1 MADEIWIS
9 KMKSLD
15 KYILACALTLG
26 VAGHGNAQN
35 PPQNRRH
42 AKTEN
47 VAKDSIQTMTHTAPF
62 KPLREPNIPKN
73 PNVKISN
80 LDESL
85 YIELETFTNATTDNV
100 KCVFA
105 PLVVIKPFIRFKDRF
120 DIGITT
126 TQMVQNYT
134 SDKMTTLTHNMYAHA
149 KLRTRVGNFLF
160 QVGKF
165 SAMNYAG
172 DFLIAMPINNFF
184 INALYMRSGHFYP
197 RAIIGGFSNN
207 EMAIQIGYAEENAG
221 GLKFTGGGAVVI
233 ASEVFIEDIFKG
245 GFLVTIGEKTVLD
258 FQIVWTPNN
267 QNSLLLEVT
276 GINNQ
281 AGFHGAYKHT
291 FTRGNMDIFVNGF
304 KQTGDGVAGGAV
316 GLRHTK
322 SGAYAAIGATY
333 HDPMHGAN
341 ENYEKITPYAE
352 FGIVRGFSFSK

>member
-1 MADEIWIS
+1 
-9 KMKSLD
+9 MKSLD
-15 KYILACALTLG
+15 KYILACALALS
-26 VAGHGNAQN
+26 VFGHGNAQN
-35 PPQNRRH
+35 LPRNRRR
-42 AKTEN
+42 AKAEN
-47 VAKDSIQTMTHTAPF
+47 IAKDSVQTMTHMAPF
-62 KPLREPNIPKN
+62 KPLRKIDIPKN

-85 YIELETFTNATTDNV
+85 DVQLWTFTNATTDNV

-134 SDKMTTLTHNMYAHA
+134 SDKMTTLTHDIYAHA
-149 KLRTRVGNFLF
+149 KLRTRVGDFSIRAGN
-160 QVGKF
+160 F

-184 INALYMRSGHFYP
+184 INAMYLKSGHYYP

-207 EMAIQIGYAEENAG
+207 ELAVQIGYAEENAG
-221 GLKFTGGGAVVI
+221 GFKFTGGGAVVI

-304 KQTGDGVAGGAV
+304 KQTGDGVAGGAL

-333 HDPMHGAN
+333 HDPMQKAN
-341 ENYEKITPYAE
+341 ENYKNFAPYAE